1 MTPITIASPNPVPAR
16 FACGAYQYDR
26 IVVYSPSGGP
36 SETKSERIADAPGPE
51 NDLGVFR
58 HRIQSVRG
66 RVEELG
72 GTLDHEAGSFDA
84 VTPMRSFANL
94 SACLEAYATRAR
106 RLRRVRRTTV
116 G

>member
-58 HRIQSVRG
+58 HR
-66 RVEELG
+66 
-72 GTLDHEAGSFDA
+72 D
-84 VTPMRSFANL
+84 VTPFSVPAVMGVRDGKWDSPRS
-94 SACLEAYATRAR
+94 
-106 RLRRVRRTTV
+106 
-116 G
+116 